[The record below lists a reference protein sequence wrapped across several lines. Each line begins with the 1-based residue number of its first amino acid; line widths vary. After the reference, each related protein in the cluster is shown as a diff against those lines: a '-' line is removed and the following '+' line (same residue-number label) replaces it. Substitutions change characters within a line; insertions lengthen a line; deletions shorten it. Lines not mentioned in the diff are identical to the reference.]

1 MTSTLAIP
9 LDSPFFAGH
18 FPGHPILP
26 GIAHLAREERRHAGH
41 HELLVER
48 LEERKAEGDEQD
60 GPRDTKEALSARE
73 HGDEFPVSPMDLMAP
88 TDWREPKLAE
98 LQAAGGKAIVFHGAS
113 DGVFS
118 VNDTIRWY
126 EALRAYFARG
136 LAAYPDL
143 RFELIDV
150 MWGLS
155 SVVLYYANQKG
166 TKTGEFMEFGSD
178 GKVLRVVANYSG

>member
-1 MTSTLAIP
+1 MLTEIEVRDFAHHWVEAWNSHD
-9 LDSPFFAGH
+9 LDS
-18 FPGHPILP
+18 ILSHY
-26 GIAHLAREERRHAGH
+26 AADVTL
-41 HELLVER
+41 
-48 LEERKAEGDEQD
+48 
-60 GPRDTKEALSARE
+60 
-73 HGDEFPVSPMDLMAP
+73 VSPVAAKLLDNP
-88 TDWREPKLAE
+88 TGEVVGR
-98 LQAAGGKAIVFHGAS
+98 
-113 DGVFS
+113 
-118 VNDTIRWY
+118 